1 MWKFGETEY
10 CLQIPVRDLGAMNFW
25 WAQFA
30 LLFCHLFVSAVK
42 NMRLILYQIYNIY
55 KFSQS
60 RRKWNISSVLQFV
73 IDELKGTSV
82 VANDLISNA
91 IRINVSCNQCFSFS
105 AKGEKLDILTI
116 PLSPNINSS
125 LSKFLKPEILESE
138 NKWFCPSC
146 NWKYHGIFHHWFGF
160 YFSDP
165 A

>member
-1 MWKFGETEY
+1 MSNWSQVLNLLRKLWKFGETEY

-25 WAQFA
+25 WGQFP

-116 PLSPNINSS
+116 PLPPNINSF
-125 LSKFLKPEILESE
+125 LPKFLKPEILESQ
-138 NKWFCPSC
+138 NKWFCP
-146 NWKYHGIFHHWFGF
+146 HVTV
-160 YFSDP
+160 
-165 A
+165 